1 MPKQWSQPPAMEID
15 PNKKYTAIL
24 HTEKGDITIELFAK
38 EVPNTVNNFVFL
50 SRQGFYN
57 GITFHRVIPGFMAQ
71 TGDPDPRGMG
81 SGGPGYTINDESGGL
96 KMKHDVGIVSM
107 AKTQAPNTGGSQFFI
122 VYGKPSHLNGVHTI
136 FGRVVN
142 GMDVALSLTE
152 RDPQTARLH
161 GDRINSVEI
170 LES

>member
-15 PNKKYTAIL
+15 PNKKYTAVL

-71 TGDPDPRGMG
+71 TGNPDPREMG

-96 KMKHDVGIVSM
+96 RMKHDVGIVSM
-107 AKTQAPNTGGSQFFI
+107 AKTQARI
-122 VYGKPSHLNGVHTI
+122 REVHNSLSCM
-136 FGRVVN
+136 GRQVTLM
-142 GMDVALSLTE
+142 GYI
-152 RDPQTARLH
+152 RY
-161 GDRINSVEI
+161 SVEWSMGWM
-170 LES
+170 LHYH